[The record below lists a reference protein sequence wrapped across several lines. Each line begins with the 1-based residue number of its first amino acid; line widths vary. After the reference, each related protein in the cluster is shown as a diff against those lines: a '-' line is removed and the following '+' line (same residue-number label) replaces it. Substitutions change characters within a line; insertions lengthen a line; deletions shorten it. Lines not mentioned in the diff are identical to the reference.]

1 MKQKNSFFRR
11 FFLLIWGFMAV
22 NQVMA
27 EENGINHLEQFDS
40 IEVSLL
46 TCSPHEEIY
55 SLYGHSALRWHD
67 MRQSG
72 PDAGS
77 DIVFNWGIFNFNK
90 PYFVLRFVFG
100 LTDYELGPIP
110 FQPFCSYYQKWGS
123 SVTEQ
128 VLNLTNE
135 EKMRLKVALSENL
148 KPENRI
154 YRYNYFY
161 DNCSTRPRDIVE
173 KCLNGKVEYAQR
185 EDYTPSYREMVSEC
199 TRNHRWATFG
209 NDMLLGVKSDF
220 KTNMREQE
228 FLPENLMYDFDHAQI
243 YAAGAY
249 RPLVKERRMPV
260 MPGVQVIEQDFPL
273 TPMECALILLGLTLV
288 IMLIE
293 RKTGKRQIW
302 YDVLLM
308 TIQGLAGCVL
318 FVMLFSQHPTTS
330 TNLQILL
337 LNPLPLFFIPS
348 VIRQNVTRW
357 HKILLIMTILYLIG
371 GIFQYYAE
379 GMMIVALS
387 LLLRIWPLQNLF
399 VTLQPFSKSKK
410 VNK

>member
-1 MKQKNSFFRR
+1 M
-11 FFLLIWGFMAV
+11 
-22 NQVMA
+22 
-27 EENGINHLEQFDS
+27 
-40 IEVSLL
+40 
-46 TCSPHEEIY
+46 
-55 SLYGHSALRWHD
+55 
-67 MRQSG
+67 
-72 PDAGS
+72 
-77 DIVFNWGIFNFNK
+77 
-90 PYFVLRFVFG
+90 LRFVFG

-110 FQPFCSYYQKWGS
+110 YQPFCSYYQEWGS

-128 VLNLTNE
+128 VLNLTSE
-135 EKMRLKVALSENL
+135 EKMRLHTALAENL

-173 KCLNGKVEYAQR
+173 KCLNGKLEYAQR
-185 EDYTPSYREMVSEC
+185 EDYTPSYREMTSLC
-199 TRNHRWATFG
+199 TRNHPWATFG
-209 NDMLLGVKSDF
+209 NDMLLGVKADF
-220 KTNMREQE
+220 ATNLREQE

-243 YAAGAY
+243 YAAGEY

-260 MPGVQVIEQDFPL
+260 LPGVQVIEQDFPL
-273 TPMECALILLGLTLV
+273 SPTECALILLALTVV

-293 RKTGKRQIW
+293 WKSGKRQVW

-357 HKILLIMTILYLIG
+357 QKILFTMIILYLIG
-371 GIFQYYAE
+371 SIFQHYAE
-379 GMMIVALS
+379 GMIIVALS
-387 LLLRIWPLQNLF
+387 LLPRIWPLQNLF
-399 VTLQPFSKSKK
+399 VTLQPFLGKK
-410 VNK
+410 DK

>member
-11 FFLLIWGFMAV
+11 FLLLITGLWSITAAHALTD
-22 NQVMA
+22 QIQTY
-27 EENGINHLEQFDS
+27 EDS

-67 MRQSG
+67 LHESG
-72 PDAGS
+72 PSAGT
-77 DIVFNWGIFNFNK
+77 DIAFNWGIFNFDK
-90 PYFVLRFVFG
+90 PYFALRFVFG

-110 FQPFCSYYQKWGS
+110 YDAFCSYYQHWGS

-128 VLNLTNE
+128 VLNLTTE
-135 EKMRLKVALSENL
+135 EKIRLKAALGENL

-161 DNCSTRPRDIVE
+161 DNCSTRPRDIIE
-173 KCLNGKVEYAQR
+173 KCLNGKVEYAER
-185 EDYTPSYREMVSEC
+185 EDYTPSFREMTTQC

-209 NDMLLGVKSDF
+209 NDMLLGVKADL
-220 KTNMREQE
+220 KTNRLEQE
-228 FLPENLMYDFDHAQI
+228 FLPENLMYDFDRAQI
-243 YAAGAY
+243 YSGGNY
-249 RPLVKERRMPV
+249 RPLVKERRMAV
-260 MPGVQVIEQDFPL
+260 MPGVQVIEHDFPL
-273 TPMECALILLGLTLV
+273 SPTECALILLLITIGIT
-288 IMLIE
+288 LIE
-293 RKTGKRQIW
+293 WKTKKRQIW
-302 YDVLLM
+302 YDVVLM
-308 TIQGLAGCVL
+308 TLQGLAGCVL

-348 VIRQNVTRW
+348 IIRQNVTRW
-357 HKILLIMTILYLIG
+357 QKILLVMAILYFIG
-371 GIFQYYAE
+371 SIFQHYPE

-387 LLLRIWPLQNLF
+387 LLLRIWPLR
-399 VTLQPFSKSKK
+399 K
-410 VNK
+410 